1 MKFYQTKL
9 IPALKN
15 GLNALSDEVGR
26 PVRGENVLLMG
37 LQRAIDRRVSIE
49 ALLDAS
55 ADFIGLH
62 GLSEQSLQ
70 CLALVKTV
78 IAHDDYDAN
87 VYSIHVIFSSKN
99 HSIVRQLAK
108 ESGVPLSQAKRFLT
122 KQRLIKALV
131 EEAANHYLELY
142 SRYTSMRKDLGAED
156 NSTDIYALI
165 DGKIIRCNWTHPT
178 QSVFASICG
187 GNIANAR
194 QLPMSSLAWESF
206 LKKRLLKE
214 VKKQAPK
221 PKPEPV
227 EAERDDDDNDD
238 ELTLN
243 QFGKKHVTKD
253 DASEVINED
262 GCTYQYG
269 ILKIGANGCVNPY
282 FNSLVRN
289 KKKQMG
295 RV

>member
-1 MKFYQTKL
+1 ML
-9 IPALKN
+9 I
-15 GLNALSDEVGR
+15 S
-26 PVRGENVLLMG
+26 G
-37 LQRAIDRRVSIE
+37 LQRAIDRCVSIE
-49 ALLDAS
+49 GLLDAS

-62 GLSEQSLQ
+62 GLSKPSLQ

-99 HSIVRQLAK
+99 HSIIRRLAK
-108 ESGVPLSQAKRFLT
+108 ESGVPLSQAKRFLM

-142 SRYTSMRKDLGAED
+142 SRFTSMRKDLGAED
-156 NSTDIYALI
+156 NSSDIYASI
-165 DGKIIRCNWTHPT
+165 DGENICCNWTHPT

-194 QLPMSSLAWESF
+194 RFPMSSLAWGNF
-206 LKKRLLKE
+206 LKKSLLKE
-214 VKKQAPK
+214 VTKQAPK
-221 PKPEPV
+221 PEPEPV
-227 EAERDDDDNDD
+227 EAESDDDDKDD

-253 DASEVINED
+253 YASEVIKD